1 MQQLLL
7 NPQNVGNYF
16 QLLNH
21 EEMLLALIID
31 SITIVQPSETQFI
44 VLNAEWQ
51 GEILVFNFRQEV
63 VYIGLAH

>member
-31 SITIVQPSETQFI
+31 SITIVQPFETQFI

>member
-31 SITIVQPSETQFI
+31 SITIVQPSETQFS